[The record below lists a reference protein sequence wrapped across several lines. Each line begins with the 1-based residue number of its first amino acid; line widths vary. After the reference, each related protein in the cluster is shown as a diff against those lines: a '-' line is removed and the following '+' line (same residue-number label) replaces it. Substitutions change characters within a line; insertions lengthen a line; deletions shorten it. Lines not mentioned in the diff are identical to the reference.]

1 MELVSGI
8 IRKITIGDI
17 KDGITYVVGQPIM
30 RGRAKITAIV
40 QDDLYFYKYNMLKFN
55 VFIKMEDSDTSE
67 MWKSFFT
74 ITGVEYNLDYEEHYE
89 VN

>member
-1 MELVSGI
+1 MELISGI

-30 RGRAKITAIV
+30 RGKAKITAVV

-55 VFIKMEDSDTSE
+55 VFIKMEGSETSE
-67 MWKSFFT
+67 MWKSFFH

>member
-1 MELVSGI
+1 M
-8 IRKITIGDI
+8 GDI

-30 RGRAKITAIV
+30 RGQAKITAIV
-40 QDDLYFYKYNMLKFN
+40 QDDMYFYKYNMLKFN
-55 VFIKMEDSDTSE
+55 VFIKMENEEESE

>member
-1 MELVSGI
+1 MELISGI

-55 VFIKMEDSDTSE
+55 VYIKMEESETS
-67 MWKSFFT
+67 
-74 ITGVEYNLDYEEHYE
+74 
-89 VN
+89 

>member
-1 MELVSGI
+1 MELISGI

>member
-1 MELVSGI
+1 MELISGI

-55 VFIKMEDSDTSE
+55 VFIKMEDSETSE
-67 MWKSFFT
+67 LWKSFFT
-74 ITGVEYNLDYEEHYE
+74 ITGVEYNLDYEEYYE

>member
-1 MELVSGI
+1 MELLSGI

-30 RGRAKITAIV
+30 RNKATITAIV
-40 QDDLYFYKYNMLKFN
+40 QDDMYFYKYNILKFN
-55 VFIKMEDSDTSE
+55 VFIKMEDKEESE
-67 MWKSFFT
+67 MWKSFFE
-74 ITGVEYNLDYEEHYE
+74 ITGVEYNLNYEEEYQ

>member
-1 MELVSGI
+1 MESINGI
-8 IRKITIGDI
+8 IRKITVGDI

-30 RGRAKITAIV
+30 RGRAKITAII

-55 VFIKMEDSDTSE
+55 IYIKMEDKDDSE
-67 MWKSFFT
+67 IWKAFFK
-74 ITGVEYNLDYEEHYE
+74 ITGVEYNLEYKEDYQ

>member
-8 IRKITIGDI
+8 IRKITVGDI

-30 RGRAKITAIV
+30 RGKAKITAII
-40 QDDLYFYKYNMLKFN
+40 QDDLYFHKYKMLKFN
-55 VFIKMEDSDTSE
+55 VFIKMENEDSSE
-67 MWKSFFT
+67 MWKSFFEL
-74 ITGVEYNLDYEEHYE
+74 TGVEYNLDYQEEYQ

>member
-1 MELVSGI
+1 MELINGI
-8 IRKITIGDI
+8 IRKIIIGDI

-55 VFIKMEDSDTSE
+55 VFIKMEDSESSE
-67 MWKSFFT
+67 LWKSFFS
-74 ITGVEYNLDYEEHYE
+74 ITGVEYNLNYEEHYE

>member
-1 MELVSGI
+1 MELLSGI

-30 RGRAKITAIV
+30 RGQAKITAIV
-40 QDDLYFYKYNMLKFN
+40 QDDLYFYKYIILKFN
-55 VFIKMEDSDTSE
+55 VFIKMEDEESSE
-67 MWKSFFT
+67 MWKSFFH
-74 ITGVEYNLDYEEHYE
+74 ITGVENNLDYQEEYQ